1 MLMVQ
6 PFDQSTMK
14 AVEKGIQA
22 SGLGLNPASQ
32 GRFIRI
38 VLPDLS
44 SERRQEFVKICKR
57 IAEEGRVA
65 VRNERRQAIEALKKT
80 KNDGGVSEDAIKTAE
95 ADVQKLTDSFIAKVD
110 QHLTIKEKEFLRVPI
125 GGSKEMAVSIRSQT
139 LGLSN
144 FNQEP
149 EETVEYPRRLMQWPK
164 VWEERLDLSMSTQLK
179 DSSFMEKISKVSY
192 GIPTFCRSLE
202 IAFLQWRVSP
212 CQMGSSGFSQE
223 GRNTLILQA
232 PPVFAMQLLL

>member
-1 MLMVQ
+1 MTIDEVLFDTEEKMLKTEEHVLNQFAGVRTGKASPSLIENVMVEAYGSNMRLKELATITAPEARMLMVQ

-65 VRNERRQAIEALKKT
+65 VRNERRQAIEKT
-80 KNDGGVSEDAIKTAE
+80 KHDGGVSEDAIKTAE
-95 ADVQKLTDSFIAKVD
+95 ADVQKLTDSFITKVD
-110 QHLTIKEKEFLRVPI
+110 QHLALKEKEIL
-125 GGSKEMAVSIRSQT
+125 
-139 LGLSN
+139 
-144 FNQEP
+144 
-149 EETVEYPRRLMQWPK
+149 TV
-164 VWEERLDLSMSTQLK
+164 
-179 DSSFMEKISKVSY
+179 
-192 GIPTFCRSLE
+192 
-202 IAFLQWRVSP
+202 
-212 CQMGSSGFSQE
+212 
-223 GRNTLILQA
+223 
-232 PPVFAMQLLL
+232 

>member
-1 MLMVQ
+1 MTIDEVIFDTEERMLKSEDHVLNQFSGVRTGKATPSLIENVMVEAYGSNMRLKELATITAPEARMLMVQ

-95 ADVQKLTDSFIAKVD
+95 AEVQKLTDSFIAKVD
-110 QHLTIKEKEFLRVPI
+110 QHLAIKEKEI
-125 GGSKEMAVSIRSQT
+125 M
-139 LGLSN
+139 
-144 FNQEP
+144 
-149 EETVEYPRRLMQWPK
+149 TV
-164 VWEERLDLSMSTQLK
+164 
-179 DSSFMEKISKVSY
+179 
-192 GIPTFCRSLE
+192 
-202 IAFLQWRVSP
+202 
-212 CQMGSSGFSQE
+212 
-223 GRNTLILQA
+223 
-232 PPVFAMQLLL
+232 